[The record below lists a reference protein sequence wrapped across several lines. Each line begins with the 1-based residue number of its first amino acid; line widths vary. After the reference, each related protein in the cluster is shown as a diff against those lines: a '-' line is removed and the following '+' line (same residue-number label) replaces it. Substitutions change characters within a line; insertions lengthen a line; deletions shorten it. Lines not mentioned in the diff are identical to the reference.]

1 MILFVFEGE
10 GQLGI
15 SEDDECLQG
24 KPDDNRALHY
34 AKKEN
39 RHRSTGHIQQPS
51 DEVCE
56 AK

>member
-1 MILFVFEGE
+1 MILFVSEGE

-24 KPDDNRALHY
+24 KPADNWAVHY
-34 AKKEN
+34 AKREI
-39 RHRSTGHIQQPS
+39 RHLSTGYIQKPS

>member
-24 KPDDNRALHY
+24 KPADNRAVHY
-34 AKKEN
+34 AKKEI
-39 RHRSTGHIQQPS
+39 RHRSTGYIQQPS

>member
-1 MILFVFEGE
+1 MILFVFEGK

-24 KPDDNRALHY
+24 KPADNWAVHY
-34 AKKEN
+34 AKREI
-39 RHRSTGHIQQPS
+39 RHRSTGYIQQPS

>member
-34 AKKEN
+34 AKKEI
-39 RHRSTGHIQQPS
+39 RHRSTRYIQQPS

>member
-24 KPDDNRALHY
+24 KPADNRAVHY
-34 AKKEN
+34 AKKEI
-39 RHRSTGHIQQPS
+39 RHRSTGYIQQS
-51 DEVCE
+51 GDEVRE
-56 AK
+56 TE

>member
-24 KPDDNRALHY
+24 KPADNRVLRY
-34 AKKEN
+34 TKN
-39 RHRSTGHIQQPS
+39 
-51 DEVCE
+51 
-56 AK
+56 

>member
-24 KPDDNRALHY
+24 KPADNWAVYY
-34 AKKEN
+34 AKSEI
-39 RHRSTGHIQQPS
+39 RHLSTGYIQKPG
-51 DEVCE
+51 DEVRE
-56 AK
+56 AE